1 VANLTLVVDDDVL
14 KRSRIRALNDGTSV
28 NAVVRAYLALYAA
41 DDATIAGA
49 RFVELARETQAG
61 SGAAG
66 RQWRREDVYVD
77 ATSSPR

>member
-14 KRSRIRALNDGTSV
+14 KRARIRALHDGTSV

-41 DDATIAGA
+41 DDAAAAGA
-49 RFVELARETQAG
+49 RFVELARETKAG

-77 ATSSPR
+77 ATSRR